1 MHFVKE
7 KIIEARFLSEIYDV
21 TRHQFVFRSITS
33 AMYAW
38 QNSYMYYG
46 MDSFIMYKFI
56 TSGCESSAPFF
67 VIYKAGH
74 EPMPYW

>member
-7 KIIEARFLSEIYDV
+7 KIIEARFLLEIYDV

-46 MDSFIMYKFI
+46 MDSFIMYIRFI
-56 TSGCESSAPFF
+56 FCFIFYFASPGGSMS
-67 VIYKAGH
+67 
-74 EPMPYW
+74 

>member
-1 MHFVKE
+1 MNFVKE

-21 TRHQFVFRSITS
+21 TRHQFVFCSITA

-46 MDSFIMYKFI
+46 MD
-56 TSGCESSAPFF
+56 
-67 VIYKAGH
+67 
-74 EPMPYW
+74 